1 MSKKHKDNL
10 VRYIRGHRKVILV
23 YVLFTL
29 VSATIF
35 VLYQLPV
42 AAVGY
47 AAAVCGFLGLLILAC
62 DYRKFCRRRSELG
75 LAQKEIT
82 VSAERFPGAS
92 YPLDTDYQNIIKE
105 LFRDRQEIMNEK
117 NEAFSEMME
126 YYTLWVHQIK
136 TPIAA
141 LRLQLQEQD
150 SAENRQMLEEVQRIE
165 QYVEM
170 VLTYLRLDS
179 DSTDY
184 VIRQYDLDDI
194 IRQALRRFAPQFIRR
209 KLQLIYEPL
218 CCQVL
223 TDEKW
228 LLFVVEQ
235 VISNALKYTKKGSI
249 SITLEDHDILCIRD
263 TGIGIRPEDLPRIF
277 EKGYTG
283 CNGRDD
289 KKASGIGLYL
299 CRRICDRL
307 GHGIL
312 AESDGVHGT
321 AVKIDLSCEKL
332 EVE

>member
-1 MSKKHKDNL
+1 MSKKHRDDL
-10 VRYIRGHRKVILV
+10 HCYIHGHRKIILV

-29 VSATIF
+29 VSGTVF
-35 VLYQLPV
+35 VLYQLP
-42 AAVGY
+42 AAPVGY

-62 DYRKFCRRRSELG
+62 DYRKFCRKHSELQ
-75 LAQKEIT
+75 LALGEIT
-82 VSAERFPGAS
+82 VTPERLPAAE
-92 YPLDTDYQNIIKE
+92 YPLDTDYQNVIKE
-105 LFRDRQEIMNEK
+105 LFRNRQEIMNEK

-150 SAENRQMLEEVQRIE
+150 SSENRQMMEEVQRIE

-184 VIRQYDLDDI
+184 VVRQYDLDDI
-194 IRQALRRFAPQFIRR
+194 IRQALRKFAPQFIRR
-209 KLQLIYEPL
+209 KLQLVYKPL

-249 SITLEDHDILCIRD
+249 SITMESPDTLCIRD

-283 CNGRDD
+283 YNGRDD

-321 AVKIDLSCEKL
+321 VVKIDLSREKL

>member
-1 MSKKHKDNL
+1 MNRDNL
-10 VRYIRGHRKVILV
+10 ICYIRGHRKTILL
-23 YVLFTL
+23 YVLFTA
-29 VSATIF
+29 VFSVVF
-35 VLYQLPV
+35 FLYQLPA

-47 AAAVCGFLGLLILAC
+47 AAAVCGFLGLVILAD
-62 DYRKFCRRRSELG
+62 DYRKFCRKRHQLQ
-75 LAQKEIT
+75 LALHEIT
-82 VSAERFPGAS
+82 VTPERLPEAE
-92 YPLDTDYQNIIKE
+92 YPLDADYQNVIKE
-105 LFRDRQEIMNEK
+105 LVGNRQEIINEK
-117 NEAFSEMME
+117 NEAFAEMME

-150 SAENRQMLEEVQRIE
+150 LAQNRQMLEELQRIE

-209 KLQLIYEPL
+209 KLQLVYEPL

-249 SITLEDHDILCIRD
+249 SITMEDHDTLCIRD

-277 EKGYTG
+277 EKGFTG
-283 CNGRDD
+283 CNGRSD

-307 GHGIL
+307 GHGIA
-312 AESDGVHGT
+312 AESDGVHGP
-321 AVKIDLSCEKL
+321 AVKIDLSRKKL